1 MPSLA
6 SANDELLRRS
16 TGVSPQELAKFAAL
30 LLWGSLWFVALFL
43 AARRVSGALAT
54 PLAPSV
60 LLATG
65 AVLAAIAAAG
75 RFAWQRSAAV
85 KSQSERT
92 LGVERGRLDDS
103 AQASGR
109 ASLDSPVAEA
119 AARWAPAGALFV
131 IGLCLWLPGVSSVA
145 MAGFWT
151 LVIAEEAWAG
161 NERRIAGARRS
172 RAESRAAIAPAPGFE
187 PEVGAEHELTDAIPF
202 APDIAEEPDAPNE
215 TESGAH
221 VAPAGNQLAGPHFLP
236 TRPLPPLPPG
246 KRDPAHAEPAAP
258 HFNVPPHDQLAE
270 PIAREPHEPEQHGQL
285 IQQLT
290 RLTTAA
296 GADRLQATLYAQLPI
311 GGRTTSVHVAFCPP
325 FASLPH
331 VEFEQANG
339 PAARIKLAQLLV
351 HGARF
356 DIKLQAA
363 AAESETVCIE
373 MTAEHKP
380 LADEATPR
388 EPH

>member
-54 PLAPSV
+54 PLASSA
-60 LLATG
+60 LLATA

-75 RFAWQRSAAV
+75 RFAWQRGAAV
-85 KSQSERT
+85 RSRSD
-92 LGVERGRLDDS
+92 LADDVERRRLDDS
-103 AQASGR
+103 AQASGL
-109 ASLDSPVAEA
+109 AALDSPIAEA
-119 AARWAPAGALFV
+119 AARWAPAAALFV
-131 IGLCLWLPGVSSVA
+131 TGLCLWLPGVSSVA

-172 RAESRAAIAPAPGFE
+172 RAESRAAIAPAPGAE
-187 PEVGAEHELTDAIPF
+187 PELTDAIPF
-202 APDIAEEPDAPNE
+202 APNIAEEPDAPNE
-215 TESGAH
+215 TESGAP
-221 VAPAGNQLAGPHFLP
+221 VAPAGSQLAGPHFLP

-246 KRDPAHAEPAAP
+246 KRDLAHAEPAAP
-258 HFNVPPHDQLAE
+258 HFDLPPHDQAAETLAREQYE
-270 PIAREPHEPEQHGQL
+270 PEPHEQL

-311 GGRTTSVHVAFCPP
+311 RSRTTSVHVAFCPP

-356 DIKLQAA
+356 DVKLQAA

-373 MTAEHKP
+373 MTAERKP
-380 LADEATPR
+380 LDDAAPR

>member
-16 TGVSPQELAKFAAL
+16 TGVSPQELARFAAL

-54 PLAPSV
+54 PLAPSA
-60 LLATG
+60 LFATG
-65 AVLAAIAAAG
+65 AILAAIAAMG
-75 RFAWQRSAAV
+75 HFAWQRGAAV
-85 KSQSERT
+85 RSQRECAAD
-92 LGVERGRLDDS
+92 VERGRLDDR
-103 AQASGR
+103 AKASR
-109 ASLDSPVAEA
+109 VAALDSQVARA
-119 AARWAPAGALFV
+119 AARWAPAAALFV
-131 IGLCLWLPGVSSVA
+131 VGLCLWLPGVSSLA
-145 MAGFWT
+145 MASFWT

-161 NERRIAGARRS
+161 NERRIAGARGS
-172 RAESRAAIAPAPGFE
+172 GVASSVAIAPAPRAE
-187 PEVGAEHELTDAIPF
+187 PELRDTMPF
-202 APDIAEEPDAPNE
+202 TTDIAEEPHAPSEAESE
-215 TESGAH
+215 TALS
-221 VAPAGNQLAGPHFLP
+221 PAGSPLAGPHFLP
-236 TRPLPPLPPG
+236 ARPLPPLPPG
-246 KRDPAHAEPAAP
+246 KRDLAHAEPMAP
-258 HFNVPPHDQLAE
+258 HFDLPPHDQGAE
-270 PIAREPHEPEQHGQL
+270 PLARERYEPEQHEQL

-331 VEFEQANG
+331 VEYEQANG

-380 LADEATPR
+380 LADEAAPR
-388 EPH
+388 GVH

>member
-16 TGVSPQELAKFAAL
+16 TGVSPQELARFAAL

-43 AARRVSGALAT
+43 AARRASGALAT
-54 PLAPSV
+54 PLAPSA
-60 LLATG
+60 LFATG

-75 RFAWQRSAAV
+75 RFAWQRSAVAR
-85 KSQSERT
+85 SQSDRPAD
-92 LGVERGRLDDS
+92 VERGRHDNS
-103 AQASGR
+103 AEASCL
-109 ASLDSPVAEA
+109 ATLDSRFAEA
-119 AARWAPAGALFV
+119 AARWAPAAALFV
-131 IGLCLWLPGVSSVA
+131 IGLCLWLPGVSSLA

-151 LVIAEEAWAG
+151 LVIAEEAWAA

-172 RAESRAAIAPAPGFE
+172 RAESRAAIAPAARAE
-187 PEVGAEHELTDAIPF
+187 PELTDAMPF
-202 APDIAEEPDAPNE
+202 APNVDEEPLAPSE
-215 TESGAH
+215 TETETALP
-221 VAPAGNQLAGPHFLP
+221 PAGSQLAGPHFLP

-246 KRDPAHAEPAAP
+246 KRDLAHAEPAAP
-258 HFNVPPHDQLAE
+258 HFDLPPHDQGAE
-270 PIAREPHEPEQHGQL
+270 PLARAPYEPEQREQL

-311 GGRTTSVHVAFCPP
+311 RSRTTSVHVAFCPP

-331 VEFEQANG
+331 VEFEQADG

-356 DIKLQAA
+356 DVKLQAA
-363 AAESETVCIE
+363 APESETVCIE

-380 LADEATPR
+380 LDDAAPR